1 MKVTRI
7 ASSENLNPGKLS
19 ALEDQAQRLGTIRSE
34 VWQRYGSIHGV
45 EQTDRQIRD
54 AWLKTGRT
62 FSVLANAWKET
73 LRDAKANIVMT
84 LEAAKVKTRRA
95 IARHASDHQ
104 KRQDLYSKL
113 KSNQFTHHRYL
124 ARVLRKYWHRGHHH
138 TYNQI
143 IVRSDNDTTF
153 Q

>member
-104 KRQDLYSKL
+104 ERQDLYSKL
-113 KSNQFTHHRYL
+113 KSNQFT
-124 ARVLRKYWHRGHHH
+124 
-138 TYNQI
+138 N
-143 IVRSDNDTTF
+143 N
-153 Q
+153 